1 MRRIAASPWRA
12 IPTVMVAV
20 LPLLALLPW
29 PAAHAQQSN
38 KLVSRKV
45 AAAPATDGSLDQ
57 QWTSAP
63 ALTVRA
69 VGGKNFPGGGTDI
82 TLRSVATSDTI
93 YVQLQYKDATQSL
106 RRSPWQKQ
114 ADGSW
119 KKLADPADKGGDN
132 NLYYEDKVAMI
143 WNISSAAFEQR
154 GCMAACHTGEGK
166 PYGNKY
172 LPGADER
179 ADIWHLKGVRTGVI
193 GQADDQYLDGTR
205 YDKDKAPEAG
215 RKSDPKTGGGYA
227 DNIASDNTMP
237 KFALPGNKPAPPYWI
252 VDGEKEPFDDTK
264 YKTGDEVPGIIVAP
278 FTGDRGDISATVSW
292 KDGMYTIV
300 MWRKLV
306 TGSAYDVQFNDP
318 RKQYA
323 FGVAV
328 FDNAQVRHA
337 YVPSVLKLVFE

>member
-1 MRRIAASPWRA
+1 MRRTWISPA
-12 IPTVMVAV
+12 AV
-20 LPLLALLPW
+20 LLTFLMGALPVLTWTPS
-29 PAAHAQQSN
+29 AGAQGQQKN
-38 KLVSRKV
+38 QLVSRK
-45 AAAPATDGSLDQ
+45 AAASPATDGSLDGG
-57 QWTSAP
+57 WSSAAP
-63 ALTVRA
+63 LTIRA
-69 VGGKNFPGGGTDI
+69 VGGKNFAGGSTDI
-82 TLRSVATSDTI
+82 TLRSIATSDMI
-93 YVQLQYKDATQSL
+93 YIHIQYKDATESL

-119 KKLADPADKGGDN
+119 TKLGDPGDKGGDN
-132 NLYYEDKVAMI
+132 NVYYEDKLALI
-143 WNISSAAFEQR
+143 WNISSPAFEQR

-172 LPGADER
+172 LPGTDER

-193 GQADDQYLDGTR
+193 GQVDDQYLDGTR

-215 RKSDPKTGGGYA
+215 RKSDPKTGGGYV
-227 DNIASDNTMP
+227 DNVSDDKKQP
-237 KFALPGNKPAPPYWI
+237 KFALRGNKPAPPYWI
-252 VDGEKEPFDDTK
+252 IDSEKEPFDDAK
-264 YKTGDEVPGIIVAP
+264 YKAGDEVPGIIVAP
-278 FTGDRGDISATVSW
+278 FTGDRGDISASVSW
-292 KDGMYTIV
+292 KDGVYTVV

-337 YVPSVLKLVFE
+337 YVPAVLKLAFE